1 MKNLRW
7 VALVCFLGLVMGEGS
22 YGVTRYVNATNAT
35 PGTPY
40 LSLATAATNIQQA
53 IDASNTGDEILV
65 APGTYRIAST
75 ITIPNAK
82 ALTLRSTTSRA
93 ATIDAQRLCPALIVW
108 GTNSVLEGFTIRNGM
123 SSSYGGGI
131 TLYAAS
137 TVRDCL
143 VVSNLAWGAG
153 GIMIY
158 TSSALVENCT
168 IQSNVAETAGGV
180 IFYNY
185 STSVVNKCIIQG
197 NVASNDAG
205 GVYFQHAGTVSNSW
219 IADNRAMLTDAGGVR
234 MNGGRLIN
242 SVVVGNRA
250 QENGGGVYAAKGYI
264 AHCTVVSNHAV
275 GDIGGLYSSQSTS
288 WNNIVYFNVAPTNA
302 NVYLEGNVAS
312 NDTGGVYFQGA
323 GTVSNSW
330 IADNRAML
338 TDAGGVRIN
347 GGRLINSVVVGNWAQ
362 EDGGGI
368 YGAKGY
374 IAHCTVVSNRA
385 GEEIGGLYM
394 GQSTSWN
401 NIVYFNVAPTNA
413 NVAIDGNV
421 FSNNCTT
428 PSQGGSNFTNA
439 PTFVDFAG
447 RDFHLTSTSSCLERG
462 ATNPAVRIDY
472 DGVTRPQQATVAG
485 AGAYDVGAF
494 EFRMGWDAGYTDI
507 GGGWRR
513 LNWFGDYSP
522 MGGAG
527 WNWHNKHGFLYAA
540 PTSYEYDVW
549 FYTQDMGWLWTS
561 RTKYPFLFRASDG
574 AWLWY
579 NGSTNPRWFRNM
591 TAGTWESRP

>member
-1 MKNLRW
+1 MRVIQCVGL
-7 VALVCFLGLVMGEGS
+7 ACFAGLVFAGGAL
-22 YGVTRYVNATNAT
+22 GATRYVNATNAT
-35 PGTPY
+35 PGAPY
-40 LSLATAATNIQQA
+40 LSWAAAATNIQQA

-65 APGTYRIAST
+65 AAGTYRVANT

-93 ATIDAQRLCPALIVW
+93 ATIDAQRLCPALVVW
-108 GTNSVLEGFTIRNGM
+108 GTNSVVEGFTIRNGVAP
-123 SSSYGGGI
+123 SYGGGV

-137 TVRDCL
+137 TVKDCL
-143 VVSNLAWGAG
+143 VVSNQAWGAG
-153 GIMIY
+153 GVMIY

-180 IFYNY
+180 TFYNF
-185 STSVVNKCIIQG
+185 STSVVNRCIIQ
-197 NVASNDAG
+197 
-205 GVYFQHAGTVSNSW
+205 
-219 IADNRAMLTDAGGVR
+219 
-234 MNGGRLIN
+234 
-242 SVVVGNRA
+242 
-250 QENGGGVYAAKGYI
+250 
-264 AHCTVVSNHAV
+264 
-275 GDIGGLYSSQSTS
+275 
-288 WNNIVYFNVAPTNA
+288 
-302 NVYLEGNVAS
+302 GNVAS